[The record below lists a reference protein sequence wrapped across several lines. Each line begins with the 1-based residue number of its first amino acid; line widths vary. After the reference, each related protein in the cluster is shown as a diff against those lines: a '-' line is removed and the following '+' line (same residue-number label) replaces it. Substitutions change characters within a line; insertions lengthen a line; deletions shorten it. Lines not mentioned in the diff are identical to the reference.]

1 MKKEVQVG
9 GIKPVNCVFC
19 EDIGKVDVSR
29 YAEGKL
35 LWKGERPCHFC
46 QKRRLFWRPSIAG
59 ALGIIPLLFVLVGFF
74 TALINAKSTPLNLLG
89 LVLALAAI
97 YFFICLI
104 LRFTVD
110 EEPAKE
116 PETVK
121 TDLEQVLEK
130 KAKKV
135 PARKRRG

>member
-1 MKKEVQVG
+1 MSANKQ
-9 GIKPVNCVFC
+9 
-19 EDIGKVDVSR
+19 
-29 YAEGKL
+29 
-35 LWKGERPCHFC
+35 
-46 QKRRLFWRPSIAG
+46 RLFWRPSIAG
-59 ALGIIPLLFVLVGFF
+59 ALGIIPLLFVLMGFF

-89 LVLALAAI
+89 LVLALAAV

-110 EEPAKE
+110 EVTVTATEP
-116 PETVK
+116 VK

-135 PARKRRG
+135 PARKRRA